1 MRKDT
6 VPLRQPD
13 DGSLAFAERHRCSNG
28 ALRKATRRLSQLYD
42 GLLAPSGLRNTQR
55 AILVHIARDGSP
67 TLGQLAAALVL
78 DRSALGLS
86 LKPLEREGYVVVD
99 TDPADRRGRLARL
112 TPEGQRK
119 IDDTAVLW
127 MAAQERFEHQF
138 GAGQAKSL
146 RDTLAFIAAQDYDD
160 AAPIR
165 QLEAGDPLLE
175 FNRCN
180 NTALRKATRRVS
192 QLYDAVLAPTGLRAT
207 QRLLL
212 RSIARSG
219 GQTMGQLATSLVL
232 DRSALGHNLRPLER
246 EGLIILEVDP
256 GDKRN
261 RLAKIT
267 KKGEDKLRGSAVLWQ
282 VAQARFESKF
292 GAARA
297 EALRAVLAAI
307 AALEFDLAAQADSQ
321 SI

>member
-1 MRKDT
+1 MRNET
-6 VPLRQPD
+6 VPGRQPED
-13 DGSLAFAERHRCSNG
+13 RNLAFAEQHRCSNG

-55 AILVHIARDGSP
+55 AILVTVARYGSA
-67 TLGQLAAALVL
+67 TLGQLAEALVL
-78 DRSALGLS
+78 ERSALGVS
-86 LKPLEREGYVVVD
+86 LKPLERDGYVVVE
-99 TDPADRRGRLARL
+99 TDPNDRRNRLAKL
-112 TPEGQRK
+112 TPAGGRI
-119 IDDTAVLW
+119 IDDTVALW
-127 MAAQERFEHQF
+127 ASAQECFERKF
-138 GAGQAKSL
+138 GAAKAKSL

-160 AAPIR
+160 AAPVR
-165 QLEAGDPLLE
+165 QLEAGDPFLE

-192 QLYDAVLAPTGLRAT
+192 QLFDSVLAPTGLRAT
-207 QRLLL
+207 QRSLL

-246 EGLIILEVDP
+246 EGLIVLDIDP
-256 GDKRN
+256 TDKRN

-267 KKGEDKLRGSAVLWQ
+267 PKGESKLRETDALWQ
-282 VAQARFESKF
+282 VAQQRFESKF

-297 EALRAVLAAI
+297 EELREILAGI
-307 AALEFDLAAQADSQ
+307 AAGEFDGVLNANTPTV
-321 SI
+321 

>member
-1 MRKDT
+1 VRKDT
-6 VPLRQPD
+6 VSLRQPD
-13 DGSLAFAERHRCSNG
+13 DSSLALTEHNRCTNG

-42 GLLAPSGLRNTQR
+42 GLLAPSRLRNTQR
-55 AILVHIARDGSP
+55 AILVRIARDRSP
-67 TLGQLAAALVL
+67 TLGQLAASLVL

-86 LKPLEREGYVVVD
+86 IKTLEREGFVVVE
-99 TDPADRRGRLARL
+99 TDPDDRRSRLARL
-112 TPEGQRK
+112 TPKGERK
-119 IDDTAVLW
+119 IHDSAVLW
-127 MAAQERFEHQF
+127 TAAQERFENKF
-138 GAGQAKSL
+138 GIAEAKSL

-192 QLYDAVLAPTGLRAT
+192 QLYDAVLAPTGLRST
-207 QRLLL
+207 QRSLL

-219 GQTMGQLATSLVL
+219 GQTMGQLAAALVL

-246 EGLIILEVDP
+246 DGLVVLDVDP
-256 GDKRN
+256 EDKRN

-267 KKGEDKLRGSAVLWQ
+267 KKGEDQLRESAVLWQ
-282 VAQARFESKF
+282 VAQQRFESKF

-297 EALRAVLAAI
+297 ETLREVLAAI
-307 AALEFDLAAQADSQ
+307 AALEFDELVEADTHL
-321 SI
+321 I